1 MIGQFTLPLRT
12 VPRRPVV
19 TLTDFFGWDAM
30 LDTGALIPVW
40 VIEERVLQKCGAKLI
55 ANNTT
60 FTGFGGKASGN
71 AYVIKNFKFGSLLYP
86 DFHIVVSK
94 TNIPAQMIL
103 PATMFDGLIYEID
116 THNHALNIEIPDTQS
131 TVRNLILEQ
140 RNGRIVVL
148 CNNVDTL
155 TGKKFPA

>member
-1 MIGQFTLPLRT
+1 MLGQFTLPLRT
-12 VPRRPVV
+12 LPRRPVV
-19 TLTDFFGWDAM
+19 PLKDFFGIHAM

-40 VIEERVLQKCGAKLI
+40 TDREQLLQACGAKLI
-55 ANNTT
+55 ARDTT
-60 FTGFGGKASGN
+60 FTGFGGEAGGN
-71 AYVIKNFKFGSLLYP
+71 TYVIKNFKFGSLLYP

-131 TVRNLILEQ
+131 LVRNLTLEYSH
-140 RNGRIVVL
+140 GKIVVL
-148 CNNVDTL
+148 CNNVDKV
-155 TGKKFPA
+155 TGKEYPC